1 MPTEERL
8 NWSNNP
14 TYVAKDSNCPVPATM
29 TASFSFHEAS
39 EIKIKNTIS
48 SSYLSPTGSFK
59 KQTFI
64 TKIGIYDEQKKFNWN
79 CIGSRASKKTENRDF
94 TFKLKMDF

>member
-1 MPTEERL
+1 MFE
-8 NWSNNP
+8 S
-14 TYVAKDSNCPVPATM
+14 
-29 TASFSFHEAS
+29 S

-64 TKIGIYDEQKKFNWN
+64 TKIGIYDDQKNL
-79 CIGSRASKKTENRDF
+79 IGIASVAEPVKKTENRDF